1 MKARERTLKL
11 VQEIQQRER
20 ENDRLVRLR
29 QLEREKAEQLRR
41 PTEDLLV
48 NDLVKL
54 PALTKL
60 KWVRLPAHSFADLVM
75 VFEFSHSF
83 DDFLEIDRVPRFSD
97 IYAGLFNV
105 LVERDDDEDE
115 NVRKTNGLVL
125 LTMHLVKAAVLDG
138 GSRVSGWSLVEELLP
153 FSPPLPSPF
162 SISPFSPSFLLSP
175 SLPFLSSLFL
185 DTKCFWSSIKRCRC

>member
-20 ENDRLVRLR
+20 ENDRLMRLR

-105 LVERDDDEDE
+105 LVERDDDEE
-115 NVRKTNGLVL
+115 ETVGKTNGLVL

-138 GSRVSGWSLVEELLP
+138 GSRVSGRSLVEDLLP
-153 FSPPLPSPF
+153 FSPPSSF
-162 SISPFSPSFLLSP
+162 SISPFSPSSLLSP
-175 SLPFLSSLFL
+175 SLPSLSLFSL
-185 DTKCFWSSIKRCRC
+185 SRHKVFLVFH

>member
-105 LVERDDDEDE
+105 LVERDDDEE
-115 NVRKTNGLVL
+115 ETVGKTNGLVL

-162 SISPFSPSFLLSP
+162 SISPFSPSSLLSP
-175 SLPFLSSLFL
+175 SLPPSLSSLPL
-185 DTKCFWSSIKRCRC
+185 DTKCFWSSIKRC